1 MANPPLAI
9 IAFVLFFIGCIFM
22 DFPLP
27 GMLLALPVW
36 FLSGFL
42 LAVCVRQYHRD
53 KEWDRNIFLDRTPL
67 PGGGGKGALVGLA
80 VWLAA
85 TVLGVSGLTMG
96 WLPDNLTMPIL
107 GTAVYGWLPLLL
119 LGAFMGRI
127 WRLTTPPAQRVRLA
141 GR

>member
-53 KEWDRNIFLDRTPL
+53 KARDNNIYLSHDNP
-67 PGGGGKGALVGLA
+67 PGGAGKGALVGLGL
-80 VWLAA
+80 WLGAA
-85 TVLGVSGLTMG
+85 VLGVSGLFMG
-96 WLPDNLTMPIL
+96 WLPDDLTMPIL
-107 GTAVYGWLPLLL
+107 GLAVYGWLPLPL
-119 LGAFMGRI
+119 LGAFMGRL
-127 WRLTTPPAQRVRLA
+127 WRVTTPPAQRA
-141 GR
+141 